1 MEYNTQVGI
10 FETGEKDSQGGAY
23 KDNRFLAL
31 RKRELNEYEVKDG
44 VAIIG
49 DRAFYDAKLRS
60 VTLPNSLRSIGESAF
75 AGCKNLTDIAL
86 PEGLEVIK
94 DTAFR
99 DCESLAELTLPSTL
113 LEVGARAFGPGLKRL
128 VILSEN
134 VTFSPDAFKQAKSLE
149 EILVPEAV
157 IGKYT
162 VLFLAMGITVPL
174 TEIKAEQEQEV
185 EAIVEE
191 STGNTTAA
199 TNKIDECANK
209 IKGHLH
215 ELGMN
220 EFVLYTCDYCGDLEW
235 NEDFESLD
243 SAVSLNLYF
252 DLHEN
257 FNGEERTFIAPR
269 KIKIKGDD
277 LLIDLQEVKEYN
289 EGEEEVL
296 GYYESQSVDALLERF
311 ETSDIEKC
319 FTEILAHTFNSDII
333 SLNQQEEEET
343 IDEEQE
349 SERTIRVDL
358 TRSGIKRITMLP
370 LDNEGM
376 EIMKKHGNNA
386 EEACSDI
393 YDKLWSEDSGQLMD
407 FVFENAYSEYGL
419 CVVDPETEEVFY
431 EDDSF
436 VPDTSCGLM
445 SYSEAEAEYPD
456 NEDDFSSYA
465 KYLRSECQTNE
476 LYLSQGFAKAW
487 NELSEP
493 TTESAATFIPNF
505 MHYALSAADAKNAL
519 LMGVEES
526 EVVTVSFYINLPEGE
541 NFDPAKLDF
550 INIDAHYD
558 DYSEVLQELLA
569 RDLILLNA
577 IIYDGKI
584 YFAGHDDIDIL
595 GDSDEEPIFDY
606 VDENIA
612 KKKMNFYEFITNVR
626 MSYDYYD
633 EQEYDEDDENY
644 LSAQL
649 AFSELADDEIDRF
662 FDILGDECDFP
673 NEALWTMVD
682 YDGELERDSLIDIDD
697 ENAGMEILMQYPEAF
712 VKAAHKFLAEQE
724 GEECEEAIYGVGGY
738 FWWGD
743 DELEEEFFVE
753 DITM

>member
-1 MEYNTQVGI
+1 MEYNTHVGI

-49 DRAFYDAKLRS
+49 DRAFFDAKLRT
-60 VTLPNSLRSIGESAF
+60 VTLPDSLRAIGQSAF
-75 AGCKNLTDIAL
+75 AGCKNLTGIAL

-94 DTAFR
+94 ETAFR

-149 EILVPEAV
+149 EILVPEAACA
-157 IGKYT
+157 KYT
-162 VLFLAMGITVPL
+162 VWFVALGLTAKI
-174 TEIKAEQEQEV
+174 TEIKEKNE
-185 EAIVEE
+185 IEE
-191 STGNTTAA
+191 SNTGN
-199 TNKIDECANK
+199 NSSDIDNIDKCVVK
-209 IKGHLH
+209 IKDHLH

-252 DLHEN
+252 DLHET

-269 KIKIKGDD
+269 KIKVDGDE

-296 GYYESQSVDALLERF
+296 GYYESLSVDALLEKF

-319 FTEILAHTFNSDII
+319 FTEILAHTFNSDVI

-358 TRSGIKRITMLP
+358 TRPGIKRITMLP
-370 LDNEGM
+370 LDNEGV
-376 EIMKKHGNNA
+376 EIMKEHGNDA
-386 EEACSDI
+386 EESYSDI
-393 YDKLWSEDSGQLMD
+393 YDKVWSEDSGQLMD

-436 VPDTSCGLM
+436 VPDTNCGLM
-445 SYSEAEAEYPD
+445 SYSEAEAEFQD
-456 NEDDFSSYA
+456 DEDDFSKYV

-493 TTESAATFIPNF
+493 ATESAATFIPNF
-505 MHYALSAADAKNAL
+505 MLYALSAADAKNAL

-526 EVVTVSFYINLPEGE
+526 EPVTVSFYINLPEGE

-558 DYSEVLQELLA
+558 DYSEVLQELLGGE
-569 RDLILLNA
+569 DIILLNA

-626 MSYDYYD
+626 MSYYYYD
-633 EQEYDEDDENY
+633 EQEYDEDEENC
-644 LSAQL
+644 LTAQL

-673 NEALWTMVD
+673 NEVLWTMVD

-712 VKAAHKFLAEQE
+712 VKAAHKFLTEQE

-738 FWWGD
+738 FYWGD

-753 DITM
+753 EITM

>member
-49 DRAFYDAKLRS
+49 DRAFFDAKLRT
-60 VTLPNSLRSIGESAF
+60 VTLPNSLRAIGQSAF
-75 AGCKNLTDIAL
+75 AGCKNLTGIAL

-94 DTAFR
+94 ETAFR

-149 EILVPEAV
+149 EIHVPGAV

-162 VLFLAMGITVPL
+162 VLFLAMGITAPL
-174 TEIKAEQEQEV
+174 TEIKAEQEQE
-185 EAIVEE
+185 EE
-191 STGNTTAA
+191 
-199 TNKIDECANK
+199 I
-209 IKGHLH
+209 
-215 ELGMN
+215 M
-220 EFVLYTCDYCGDLEW
+220 
-235 NEDFESLD
+235 
-243 SAVSLNLYF
+243 
-252 DLHEN
+252 
-257 FNGEERTFIAPR
+257 
-269 KIKIKGDD
+269 
-277 LLIDLQEVKEYN
+277 
-289 EGEEEVL
+289 
-296 GYYESQSVDALLERF
+296 
-311 ETSDIEKC
+311 EK
-319 FTEILAHTFNSDII
+319 SG
-333 SLNQQEEEET
+333 
-343 IDEEQE
+343 
-349 SERTIRVDL
+349 RTIRVDL
-358 TRSGIKRITMLP
+358 TRPGIKRITMLP
-370 LDNEGM
+370 LDNEGV
-376 EIMKKHGNNA
+376 EIMKEHGNDA
-386 EEACSDI
+386 EEAYSDI
-393 YDKLWSEDSGQLMD
+393 YDKVWSEDSGQLMD

-419 CVVDPETEEVFY
+419 YVVDAETEEVIY

-445 SYSEAEAEYPD
+445 SYSEAEAEFQD
-456 NEDDFSSYA
+456 DEDDFSKYV

-493 TTESAATFIPNF
+493 TTESAATFVPNF
-505 MHYALSAADAKNAL
+505 MLYALSAADAKKAL

-526 EVVTVSFYINLPEGE
+526 EPVTVSFYINLPEGE

-558 DYSEVLQELLA
+558 DYSDVLQELLGGE
-569 RDLILLNA
+569 DIILLNA

-612 KKKMNFYEFITNVR
+612 KKK
-626 MSYDYYD
+626 
-633 EQEYDEDDENY
+633 
-644 LSAQL
+644 
-649 AFSELADDEIDRF
+649 
-662 FDILGDECDFP
+662 
-673 NEALWTMVD
+673 
-682 YDGELERDSLIDIDD
+682 
-697 ENAGMEILMQYPEAF
+697 
-712 VKAAHKFLAEQE
+712 
-724 GEECEEAIYGVGGY
+724 
-738 FWWGD
+738 
-743 DELEEEFFVE
+743 
-753 DITM
+753 

>member
-49 DRAFYDAKLRS
+49 DRAFFDAKLRT
-60 VTLPNSLRSIGESAF
+60 VTLPNSLRAIGQSAF
-75 AGCKNLTDIAL
+75 AGCKNLTGIAL

-94 DTAFR
+94 ETAFR

-149 EILVPEAV
+149 EILVPGAV

-162 VLFLAMGITVPL
+162 VLFLAMGITAPL
-174 TEIKAEQEQEV
+174 TEIKAEQEAEQVE

-215 ELGMN
+215 ELGMD
-220 EFVLYTCDYCGDLEW
+220 EFVLYTYDYCGDLEW

-252 DLHEN
+252 DLHETI
-257 FNGEERTFIAPR
+257 NGEERTFIAPR
-269 KIKIKGDD
+269 KIKVDEDD

-296 GYYESQSVDALLERF
+296 GYYESLSVDALLERF

-319 FTEILAHTFNSDII
+319 FTEILAHTFNSDVI
-333 SLNQQEEEET
+333 SLNQLEEEET
-343 IDEEQE
+343 
-349 SERTIRVDL
+349 
-358 TRSGIKRITMLP
+358 
-370 LDNEGM
+370 
-376 EIMKKHGNNA
+376 
-386 EEACSDI
+386 
-393 YDKLWSEDSGQLMD
+393 
-407 FVFENAYSEYGL
+407 
-419 CVVDPETEEVFY
+419 
-431 EDDSF
+431 
-436 VPDTSCGLM
+436 
-445 SYSEAEAEYPD
+445 
-456 NEDDFSSYA
+456 
-465 KYLRSECQTNE
+465 
-476 LYLSQGFAKAW
+476 
-487 NELSEP
+487 
-493 TTESAATFIPNF
+493 
-505 MHYALSAADAKNAL
+505 
-519 LMGVEES
+519 
-526 EVVTVSFYINLPEGE
+526 
-541 NFDPAKLDF
+541 
-550 INIDAHYD
+550 
-558 DYSEVLQELLA
+558 
-569 RDLILLNA
+569 
-577 IIYDGKI
+577 
-584 YFAGHDDIDIL
+584 
-595 GDSDEEPIFDY
+595 IFDY

-626 MSYDYYD
+626 MSYYYYD
-633 EQEYDEDDENY
+633 EQEYDEDEENC
-644 LSAQL
+644 LTAQL
-649 AFSELADDEIDRF
+649 AFSVLADDEIDRF

-673 NEALWTMVD
+673 NEVLWTMVD

-697 ENAGMEILMQYPEAF
+697 ENTGMEILMQYPEAF
-712 VKAAHKFLAEQE
+712 VKAAHKFLSEQE
-724 GEECEEAIYGVGGY
+724 GEECEEAIYGVDGY

-743 DELEEEFFVE
+743 DELEEGFFVG
-753 DITM
+753 DITMETAS

>member
-1 MEYNTQVGI
+1 M
-10 FETGEKDSQGGAY
+10 
-23 KDNRFLAL
+23 
-31 RKRELNEYEVKDG
+31 
-44 VAIIG
+44 
-49 DRAFYDAKLRS
+49 
-60 VTLPNSLRSIGESAF
+60 
-75 AGCKNLTDIAL
+75 
-86 PEGLEVIK
+86 
-94 DTAFR
+94 
-99 DCESLAELTLPSTL
+99 
-113 LEVGARAFGPGLKRL
+113 
-128 VILSEN
+128 
-134 VTFSPDAFKQAKSLE
+134 
-149 EILVPEAV
+149 
-157 IGKYT
+157 GK
-162 VLFLAMGITVPL
+162 
-174 TEIKAEQEQEV
+174 
-185 EAIVEE
+185 
-191 STGNTTAA
+191 
-199 TNKIDECANK
+199 
-209 IKGHLH
+209 
-215 ELGMN
+215 
-220 EFVLYTCDYCGDLEW
+220 
-235 NEDFESLD
+235 
-243 SAVSLNLYF
+243 
-252 DLHEN
+252 
-257 FNGEERTFIAPR
+257 
-269 KIKIKGDD
+269 
-277 LLIDLQEVKEYN
+277 
-289 EGEEEVL
+289 
-296 GYYESQSVDALLERF
+296 
-311 ETSDIEKC
+311 
-319 FTEILAHTFNSDII
+319 
-333 SLNQQEEEET
+333 
-343 IDEEQE
+343 

-370 LDNEGM
+370 LDNEGV
-376 EIMKKHGNNA
+376 EIMKEHGNDA

-393 YDKLWSEDSGQLMD
+393 YDKVWSEDSGQLMD

-419 CVVDPETEEVFY
+419 YVVDAETEEEIY

-445 SYSEAEAEYPD
+445 SYSEAEAEYR
-456 NEDDFSSYA
+456 EYDDDEEGFSSYV

-505 MHYALSAADAKNAL
+505 MLYALSAADAKNAL

-526 EVVTVSFYINLPEGE
+526 ELVTVSFYINLPEGE

-550 INIDAHYD
+550 INIDEDYD
-558 DYSEVLQELLA
+558 AYSEVLQELLA
-569 RDLILLNA
+569 RDIILLNA

-595 GDSDEEPIFDY
+595 GVSGEEPIFDY

-626 MSYDYYD
+626 ISYDYYD

-649 AFSELADDEIDRF
+649 DFSELADDEIDRF

-743 DELEEEFFVE
+743 DELEEEFSVEEIAMGAKDEEGLMENGLYIEKLGDWFREYCIVETEDDVYYDAYGATEEETELFVNNIKAQYGDEEAEHIENLSFATADDFVKFLDE
-753 DITM
+753 DEGDLSLPYAMVCAAYCAQQGIAIDDDTRICEDVQLYYFNDSCEFHYEYETDIDLG

>member
-49 DRAFYDAKLRS
+49 DRAFFDAKLS
-60 VTLPNSLRSIGESAF
+60 TVTLPNSLRAIGQSAF
-75 AGCKNLTDIAL
+75 AGCKNLTGIAL

-94 DTAFR
+94 ETAFR

-149 EILVPEAV
+149 EIHVPGEV

-162 VLFLAMGITVPL
+162 VLFLALGITAPL
-174 TEIKAEQEQEV
+174 TEIKAEQEQE
-185 EAIVEE
+185 EE
-191 STGNTTAA
+191 
-199 TNKIDECANK
+199 I
-209 IKGHLH
+209 
-215 ELGMN
+215 M
-220 EFVLYTCDYCGDLEW
+220 
-235 NEDFESLD
+235 
-243 SAVSLNLYF
+243 
-252 DLHEN
+252 
-257 FNGEERTFIAPR
+257 
-269 KIKIKGDD
+269 
-277 LLIDLQEVKEYN
+277 
-289 EGEEEVL
+289 
-296 GYYESQSVDALLERF
+296 
-311 ETSDIEKC
+311 EK
-319 FTEILAHTFNSDII
+319 SG
-333 SLNQQEEEET
+333 
-343 IDEEQE
+343 
-349 SERTIRVDL
+349 RTIRVDL
-358 TRSGIKRITMLP
+358 TRPGIKRITMLP

-376 EIMKKHGNNA
+376 EIMKEHGNDA
-386 EEACSDI
+386 VESYSDI
-393 YDKLWSEDSGQLMD
+393 YDKVWSEDSGQLMD

-419 CVVDPETEEVFY
+419 YVVDAETEEVIY

-445 SYSEAEAEYPD
+445 SYSEAEAEYRGNDPD
-456 NEDDFSSYA
+456 NDFSRYV

-505 MHYALSAADAKNAL
+505 MLYALSAAEAKNAL

-526 EVVTVSFYINLPEGE
+526 EPVTVSFYINLPEGE

-550 INIDAHYD
+550 INIDEHYD
-558 DYSEVLQELLA
+558 AYSKVLQELLGGE
-569 RDLILLNA
+569 DIILLNA

-584 YFAGHDDIDIL
+584 YFAGHDEIDIL
-595 GDSDEEPIFDY
+595 GVSDEEPIFDY

-649 AFSELADDEIDRF
+649 DFSELDDDEIDRF

-712 VKAAHKFLAEQE
+712 VRAAHKFLAEQE

-753 DITM
+753 EITM

>member
-1 MEYNTQVGI
+1 MGV
-10 FETGEKDSQGGAY
+10 FETGKKDAQGGAY
-23 KDNRFLAL
+23 EGVRFLAL
-31 RKRELNEYEVKDG
+31 RDRKLEQYQVQDG
-44 VAIIG
+44 VIIIG
-49 DRAFYDAKLRS
+49 DRAFYDAK
-60 VTLPNSLRSIGESAF
+60 VKTVVLPESLKAIGCSAF
-75 AGCKNLTDIAL
+75 AGCKNLTGIAL

-94 DTAFR
+94 ETAFR

-149 EILVPEAV
+149 EILVPGAV

-162 VLFLAMGITVPL
+162 VLFLAMGITAPL
-174 TEIKAEQEQEV
+174 TEIKAEQEEEE

-215 ELGMN
+215 ELGMD
-220 EFVLYTCDYCGDLEW
+220 EFVLYTYDYCGDLEW

-252 DLHEN
+252 DLHET

-269 KIKIKGDD
+269 KIKVDGDD
-277 LLIDLQEVKEYN
+277 LLIDLEEVKEYN

-296 GYYESQSVDALLERF
+296 EYYESLSVDALLERF

-319 FTEILAHTFNSDII
+319 FTEILAHTFNSDVI
-333 SLNQQEEEET
+333 SLNQSEEEE
-343 IDEEQE
+343 IMEK

-358 TRSGIKRITMLP
+358 ARPGIKRITMLP
-370 LDNEGM
+370 LDNEGV
-376 EIMKKHGNNA
+376 EIMKEHGNDA
-386 EEACSDI
+386 EEAYSDI
-393 YDKLWSEDSGQLMD
+393 YDKIWSEDSGQLMD
-407 FVFENAYSEYGL
+407 FVFEDAYSEYGL
-419 CVVDPETEEVFY
+419 YVVDAETEEVIY

-456 NEDDFSSYA
+456 NEEDFSRYV

-519 LMGVEES
+519 LMGIEES
-526 EVVTVSFYINLPEGE
+526 ELVTVSFYINLPEGE

-595 GDSDEEPIFDY
+595 DESDEEPIFDY

-649 AFSELADDEIDRF
+649 DFSELADDEIDRF

-682 YDGELERDSLIDIDD
+682 YDGEQERDSLIDIDD
-697 ENAGMEILMQYPEAF
+697 ETAGMEILMQYPEAF
-712 VKAAHKFLAEQE
+712 VKATHKFLAEQE

-753 DITM
+753 EITM